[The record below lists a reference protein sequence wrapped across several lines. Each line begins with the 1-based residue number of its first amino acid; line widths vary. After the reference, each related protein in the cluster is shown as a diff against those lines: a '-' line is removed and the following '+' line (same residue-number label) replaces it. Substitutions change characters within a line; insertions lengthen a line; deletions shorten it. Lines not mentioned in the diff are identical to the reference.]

1 MLLGNKM
8 MSKLQACMSIQ
19 FTQELCT
26 CKEVSTGFMTLS
38 AASSWKLL
46 WHCICSTPSNSF
58 RSTDALN
65 PVFMMAFSGAR
76 GNISQTQCD
85 TQQVHVPHP
94 TAVAQ
99 VLRQ

>member
-1 MLLGNKM
+1 
-8 MSKLQACMSIQ
+8 
-19 FTQELCT
+19 
-26 CKEVSTGFMTLS
+26 
-38 AASSWKLL
+38 
-46 WHCICSTPSNSF
+46 
-58 RSTDALN
+58 
-65 PVFMMAFSGAR
+65 MAFSGAR